1 MAAGE
6 VFFFDSYAIIEI
18 LRGNRRYRRYADADI
33 ITSQLNLFEVYY
45 ALLKQDARH
54 ADKFM
59 KLYEGYAVPYTT
71 DTIKTAARL
80 RLAYRRKNISMA
92 DCIGYVLALEYGV
105 RFLTGDKEFQDMEN
119 VEYLK

>member
-18 LRGNRRYRRYADADI
+18 LRGNQGYRRYADADI

-45 ALLKQDARH
+45 ALLKEDARQ

-59 KLYEGYAVPYTT
+59 KLYEGYAVPYTA

-80 RLAYRRKNISMA
+80 RLAYKRKSISMA
-92 DCIGYVLALEYGV
+92 DCIGYALALEYGV
-105 RFLTGDKEFQDMEN
+105 RFLTGDREFQNMEN
-119 VEYLK
+119 VEYVK